1 MAVGFVPEAS
11 VVRLTVGVWEVSP
24 KNGVISVRS
33 QTRAIAL
40 GFGPAAN
47 RLLLYPASPFSRRSS
62 RQVRLLIGMAEL
74 NVAFQSSF
82 TALNGR
88 PGADYDA
95 LERGPA
101 PNAIALG
108 GALGVLDMPD
118 WVAHPSESRRAH
130 CRTAGWISQ
139 PGCATSGSTST
150 NRHFATM
157 PLMSKSCPI

>member
-1 MAVGFVPEAS
+1 MPGSGARSTSGTSPN
-11 VVRLTVGVWEVSP
+11 RLHH
-24 KNGVISVRS
+24 
-33 QTRAIAL
+33 RAIAL

-82 TALNGR
+82 PALNGR

-108 GALGVLDMPD
+108 V
-118 WVAHPSESRRAH
+118 S
-130 CRTAGWISQ
+130 
-139 PGCATSGSTST
+139 PGCKQDACRHAPAKHATSC
-150 NRHFATM
+150 NVLARKV
-157 PLMSKSCPI
+157 LEE

>member
-1 MAVGFVPEAS
+1 MATAIATMP
-11 VVRLTVGVWEVSP
+11 
-24 KNGVISVRS
+24 
-33 QTRAIAL
+33 RAIAL

-82 TALNGR
+82 PALNGR
-88 PGADYDA
+88 PGADYDV

-108 GALGVLDMPD
+108 RRGMTLDQEL
-118 WVAHPSESRRAH
+118 VSTASGLRRG
-130 CRTAGWISQ
+130 CR
-139 PGCATSGSTST
+139 
-150 NRHFATM
+150 
-157 PLMSKSCPI
+157 